1 MAELLCQL
9 PGRPTK
15 HQQAAGF
22 LRDISR
28 NNIVRERD
36 PRLQGR
42 LQIRLVKVIIHVH
55 LLVCF
60 LALHPGEFTSKDPR
74 RNQAG
79 NGFHHLLREHQS
91 RDDQALRLVIFQHS
105 RQLPLQLQVTD
116 GDHIVDL
123 NRSFGIL
130 HLLAIDADQTI
141 VDQSFVIPPGLP
153 HRCLH
158 PVKGDVVAVVLDVEA
173 DLQSEQLL
181 VQRGRTVDETLGSAS
196 RAAAAP
202 LGPRLPP
209 PAREGSSEGASHSTQ
224 DCASSNG
231 SRRGRRLRQTSR
243 GRTQSR
249 AARGAAAD
257 DGGSE
262 GVRRRGA
269 PACTIDP
276 PTRRRGRHHVRL
288 HRKSGGCRHTGRQM
302 VRLAD
307 CETPS

>member
-141 VDQSFVIPPGLP
+141 VDQSFVIPPVHG
-153 HRCLH
+153 
-158 PVKGDVVAVVLDVEA
+158 
-173 DLQSEQLL
+173 LQSEQLL